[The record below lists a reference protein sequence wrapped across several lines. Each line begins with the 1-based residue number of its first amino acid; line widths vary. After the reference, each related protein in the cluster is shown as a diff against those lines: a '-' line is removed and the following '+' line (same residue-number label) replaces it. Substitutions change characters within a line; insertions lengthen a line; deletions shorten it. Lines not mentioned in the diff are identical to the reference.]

1 LPLCCG
7 SISLGRAAIAAEPQ
21 FGKWSQALARTPST
35 TQRTIRARNA
45 VQAPKTIQY
54 QHIDFDLFGTL
65 LSFYVRSVNLL
76 VSQDLDQHTLELGL
90 SGGTGK
96 ISTILLVGANPGIR
110 PSVLAHFIR
119 KDRSAMGKLL
129 DQMERGGFIEQKVSR
144 VERRARELYLTP
156 KGQAIV
162 QRTRD
167 VVRKQD
173 DEFFG
178 AALDG
183 AERLQML
190 QLLRKI
196 YETYLDMVPHATD

>member
-1 LPLCCG
+1 M
-7 SISLGRAAIAAEPQ
+7 
-21 FGKWSQALARTPST
+21 ARSSSN

-45 VQAPKTIQY
+45 AQAPKTIQY
-54 QHIDFDLFGTL
+54 RHIDFDLFGTL

-76 VSQDLDQHTLELGL
+76 VSQDLDRQTLELGL

-96 ISTILLVGANPGIR
+96 ISTILLVGANPGLR

-129 DQMERGGFIEQKVSR
+129 DQMERAGFIEQKVSR

-156 KGQAIV
+156 KGHAIV

-167 VVRKQD
+167 VVRRQD
-173 DEFFG
+173 DDFFG
-178 AALDG
+178 AALDK
-183 AERLQML
+183 AEREQLL
-190 QLLRKI
+190 LLLRKI
-196 YETYLDMVPHATD
+196 YDTYLDMVPHPQD